1 MGVRALSAVPT
12 AVARAVDPDVGL
24 VEAAREQPRAFLAL
38 YDRYFERVLGYARVR
53 IRDDVATCEAVTSQ
67 VFTKATLA
75 RPGRLPCPDSAP
87 WQLMR

>member
-12 AVARAVDPDVGL
+12 TVARAVDPDVGL
-24 VEAAREQPRAFLAL
+24 VAAAREQPWAFLAL

-53 IRDDVATCEAVTSQ
+53 IGDVATCEDVTSQ

-75 RPGRLPCPDSAP
+75 RPGRLLCPDSAP